1 VAAINSFN
9 AEKYGKVAVKP
20 IIFHEKVDF
29 GRKIG
34 RKR

>member
-1 VAAINSFN
+1 VAAITNLN

-34 RKR
+34 RNG